1 VDPKHESEP
10 NHHVPSKSCDSWI
23 PYASTGNYIELT
35 LGDSAPVRL
44 SDDNYQFKIVEFP
57 DGDGRQ
63 GHPSWE
69 KGLEANGKYVLYFKK
84 DGNGRGGFSILKYDE
99 KKMGQVG
106 YILASVLVSA
116 GVVVGMVLMNLG
128 PIG

>member
-1 VDPKHESEP
+1 MVAAIRRVVNNTPWVVHFYNTEDHLTLTVDPKHESER

-23 PYASTGNYIELT
+23 PFASTGNYIELT

-69 KGLEANGKYVLYFKK
+69 KPSKQAASMCCTSKRTGS
-84 DGNGRGGFSILKYDE
+84 GGVATFSRP
-99 KKMGQVG
+99 
-106 YILASVLVSA
+106 SW
-116 GVVVGMVLMNLG
+116 
-128 PIG
+128 